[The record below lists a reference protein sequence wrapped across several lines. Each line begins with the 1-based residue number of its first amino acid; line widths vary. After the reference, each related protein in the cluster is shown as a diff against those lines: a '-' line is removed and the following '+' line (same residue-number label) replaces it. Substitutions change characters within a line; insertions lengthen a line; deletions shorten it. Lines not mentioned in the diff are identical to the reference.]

1 MEGAEVQAYALGIGL
16 LSRKEQV
23 QCPVL
28 SRCRDD
34 PSDPLKV
41 TSPKAANLWAPRL
54 RNYLPRIGFKR
65 PMNGRNGYGEQG
77 ATGMP

>member
-1 MEGAEVQAYALGIGL
+1 MEGAEVQAYALGMGL

-23 QCPVL
+23 QCLVL

-41 TSPKAANLWAPRL
+41 TSPKAANKFVGTKAEE
-54 RNYLPRIGFKR
+54 LPTK
-65 PMNGRNGYGEQG
+65 NWVQE
-77 ATGMP
+77 AHEW